1 MPFVNVKLVE
11 GANTEAEKREMIE
24 KITDVM
30 ASIEGENMR
39 PYVWV
44 LIEEVKSGQW
54 GAGGNPVTAE
64 ALKALRSG

>member
-11 GANTEAEKREMIE
+11 GANSEAEKQEMIK

-54 GAGGNPVTAE
+54 GVGGNPVTAD
-64 ALKALRSG
+64 ALKALRVG